1 MYRCS
6 FNTYSSRIQKYHR
19 TKTPKLVTGL
29 YFCTLTAPRSGRCL
43 RCILLFLKYL
53 VRNTIVTIIV
63 IRNCISRVFRMEEP
77 QEKDAQTGLRSGLYG
92 WRKRCLYTILFVLL
106 LVVTVN
112 VTLVIW
118 IIRVLQIN
126 HVSKLTV
133 LIINNIPRSE
143 SITKEIEY
151 SVFLKD

>member
-1 MYRCS
+1 M
-6 FNTYSSRIQKYHR
+6 
-19 TKTPKLVTGL
+19 GL
-29 YFCTLTAPRSGRCL
+29 YVCTLTAPRYGRCL
-43 RCILLFLKYL
+43 TCILLFLKYL

-63 IRNCISRVFRMEEP
+63 VRNCSSRCFRMEVP
-77 QEKDAQTGLRSGLYG
+77 QEKVAQTGLRSGLYG

-133 LIINNIPRSE
+133 LMHLVIL
-143 SITKEIEY
+143 Y
-151 SVFLKD
+151 S